1 MRKIK
6 LKNRNS
12 KNKKTEENINVDLK
26 KENKIITFLMIPIYI
41 SFLAIGQTLE
51 FLFSSDILITI
62 LIIILLIS
70 LYFLPII
77 ALFSIRKNYKEKRSK
92 LLSWLIIITLFVLV
106 ILTVFLDVPY
116 ILTIGTI
123 SCKFISCIYIS
134 KLFGKK
140 KAISSMLIYLLIVE
154 YIFIFH
160 EMYRTIKRYEIFRVP
175 LH

>member
-41 SFLAIGQTLE
+41 SLLTIGQALE
-51 FLFSSDILITI
+51 FLFSYDILI
-62 LIIILLIS
+62 ILLLIA

-92 LLSWLIIITLFVLV
+92 LLSCLIVITLLVPV
-106 ILTVFLDVPY
+106 ILALILDVPY
-116 ILTIGTI
+116 ILIIGTI

-140 KAISSMLIYLLIVE
+140 KAIASMLIYLLIVE
-154 YIFIFH
+154 YFFIFH
-160 EMYRTIKRYEIFRVP
+160 EMYKTIYRYEIFAIP
-175 LH
+175 FY